1 MTDMSE
7 VKALAPIERAQVAL
21 GSSETEKT
29 LNALI
34 ESSREITSITNAD
47 GHKQCH
53 AQRVVLK
60 KTRIEIEKTGK
71 SARDD
76 AIAFSKAVIGEE
88 RRLIGIIEPE
98 ETRLQG
104 LQDAWEAQIAA
115 EKAEKERI
123 EQERKAGIK
132 ALIDTNF
139 SMVPVSLL
147 SAGSAGVLEALR
159 TMQDTAIGDEYQE
172 MGFEAENAKLIAVSQ
187 LNTMYSAA
195 VAREVAEAERIA
207 QAEAARIK
215 AEKDAAD
222 ARAEAKRQADAAKL
236 ERERAE
242 AERIAQAE
250 AARKQAEQEAAV
262 ARAEAKRQA
271 DAAKLEREQREAAEA
286 IKKEADR
293 IAAEALREEMRQQ
306 QIELDRQ
313 REVLRLESERIEA
326 ERIALQPPV
335 VIEQPPVM
343 VEKSNAVV
351 STPDEDAEFDA
362 LLAGAETIDTVAQ
375 PDYLEIIRVLADHYD
390 VEAITVIAWLHTT
403 DWGQV

>member
-1 MTDMSE
+1 MTEMSE
-7 VKALAPIERAQVAL
+7 VKALAPIERAQVAI
-21 GSSETEKT
+21 GSDETEKT

-34 ESSREITSITNAD
+34 EISKEITSITNSD

-76 AIAFSKAVIGEE
+76 AVAFSKAVIGEE

-98 ETRLQG
+98 ETRLQS

-115 EKAEKERI
+115 EKAEKERL

-147 SAGSAGVLEALR
+147 SAGSAGLLEALHA
-159 TMQDTAIGDEYQE
+159 MQETAIGDEYQE
-172 MGFEAENAKLIAVSQ
+172 MVFEAENAKLIAVSQ

-222 ARAEAKRQADAAKL
+222 ARADAKRQADAAKL

-306 QIELDRQ
+306 QIELDAQ
-313 REVLRLESERIEA
+313 REALRLEAERLEA
-326 ERIALQPPV
+326 ERVAMLLPPV
-335 VIEQPPVM
+335 QVELPV
-343 VEKSNAVV
+343 VV
-351 STPDEDAEFDA
+351 AIVGTPDEDAAFDA
-362 LLAGAETIDTVAQ
+362 MMDSAEVIPTVAQ
-375 PDYLEIIRVLADHYD
+375 PDYLEIISVLADHYD
-390 VEAITVIAWLHTT
+390 VEAVTVIAWLHAT